1 MTFADGHELDVV
13 GLREAS
19 TAPDTVILPDD
30 LHIPVAS
37 IEAQSALKTLA
48 WRDRHH
54 DTTKDAADLLVLLQ
68 AGSEGSYGDEMW
80 ADEQALSVNGF
91 DAITAGAWRIGR
103 GAGRLFDQ
111 GRGDHV
117 LAVLDDPRMHE
128 LLARHMAS
136 ILAAELLDAYQS
148 GFRSGRDDS

>member
-1 MTFADGHELDVV
+1 V

-19 TAPDTVILPDD
+19 TAPDTVILPDG

-37 IEAQSALKTLA
+37 IEAQSALKTLP

-54 DTTKDAADLLVLLQ
+54 DTTKDAADLLQLLQ
-68 AGSEGSYGDEMW
+68 AGSEGPYGDEMW
-80 ADEQALSVNGF
+80 ADEQALKINDF

-117 LAVLDDPRMHE
+117 LAVLDVPNKHE
-128 LLARHMAS
+128 LLARHMNS
-136 ILAAELLDAYQS
+136 IFATELLHAYRA
-148 GFRSGRDDS
+148 GFRAGLYGR